1 MLESFFDKVSSLQP
15 AGFLEDSNTSQ
26 GRRKLFY
33 GGGGGG
39 GGGKKKKRKHW
50 LKRPRGLPKTRKLN
64 QNINYS
70 KSHI

>member
-39 GGGKKKKRKHW
+39 GLSKKKKK
-50 LKRPRGLPKTRKLN
+50 GSTG
-64 QNINYS
+64 
-70 KSHI
+70 